1 MKNIISIII
10 LSIILLNCKKEKVV
24 KSEPSVQKTFIDI
37 KNLKHIEVGFSIKFE
52 ALPLLEFSEIT
63 KNQYDNLKST
73 ANSIINSP
81 LQIKDNNYLLEINNK
96 ILQLKTEANT
106 VKEGENKYNY
116 LGFYP
121 TLNVYAFSANSI
133 SDNLGFSELE
143 LINTSNSS
151 VYSIVSVGDDKVENP
166 IVSPQ
171 TKYLAYHY
179 NYVYEDNKS
188 FLGVLNINPD
198 KTFTEYR
205 SFSSNDFN
213 ILETAWFGDDY
224 VGIKVTSDNGKT
236 FKYYKANLSA
246 INNKQT
252 ADSQTFDGNYSVHV
266 ETEAT
271 TTGMASISYSF
282 KIEGNE
288 AVLETNT
295 YHEPIRCNGKYL
307 IKINNNILEL
317 FYNDEEENCK
327 SDSPVF
333 YIKKEGDNFFIKGVG
348 GEATFYEWILLKKNN
363 N

>member
-1 MKNIISIII
+1 MKNIIFILI
-10 LSIILLNCKKEKVV
+10 LSIILFSCKKEKGV
-24 KSEPSVQKTFIDI
+24 KAEPSVQKTFIDI
-37 KNLKHIEVGFSIKFE
+37 KNLKHIQVGFSDKFE
-52 ALPLLEFSEIT
+52 ALPLLDFSEIT
-63 KNQYDNLKST
+63 KNEYDNLKSND
-73 ANSIINSP
+73 NSITDSP
-81 LQIKDNNYLLEINNK
+81 LEIKGNNYLLEINNK
-96 ILQLKTEANT
+96 ILQLKTESNT
-106 VKEGENKYNY
+106 VKEGENKYSY

-121 TLNVYAFSANSI
+121 TLSMYAFSANST
-133 SDNLGFSELE
+133 SENLGFSELE
-143 LINTSNSS
+143 LINASNSS

-188 FLGVLNINPD
+188 FLGVLKINPD

-224 VGIKVTSDNGKT
+224 VGVKVTSDNGKT
-236 FKYYKANLSA
+236 FKYYKASLSV
-246 INNKQT
+246 ISNNKT
-252 ADSQTFDGNYSVHV
+252 SNSENFNGNYSVYV

-295 YHEPIRCNGKYL
+295 YHEPIRCNGKYF
-307 IKINNNILEL
+307 IKNHNNILEL

-327 SDSPVF
+327 SDSPAF
-333 YIKKEGDNFFIKGVG
+333 YIKKEGDGFYIKGLG